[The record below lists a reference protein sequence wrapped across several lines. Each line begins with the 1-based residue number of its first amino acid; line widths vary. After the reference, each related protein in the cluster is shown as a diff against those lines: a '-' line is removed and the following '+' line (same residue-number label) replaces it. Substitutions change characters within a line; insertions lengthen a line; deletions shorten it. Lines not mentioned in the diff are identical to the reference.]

1 MASHD
6 SHISD
11 QDLLQAADGELS
23 PRRAAEIRAHLE
35 ACWTCRSRGAAI
47 EQTIADFVAAYSSD
61 SDAELPPIEGP
72 RALLRARLAQAA
84 AARPASPW
92 GRIRQLAFKSR
103 LPVYGSFVV
112 LAVAIFALAV
122 HFSVRDVGT
131 AWIPDARLTPG
142 MTRPVT
148 RDHVCSVRV
157 REGFYPIPATLAYR
171 VFEKYRI
178 RDPRPR
184 AYEVDY
190 LITPA
195 LGGADD
201 IRNLWPQPYASGEW
215 NAHIKDALEDYL
227 YNLVCQ
233 GQLDLATAQRDISAN
248 WVAAYQKYFETER
261 PLGIHAEFSIDP
273 PWEY

>member
-11 QDLLQAADGELS
+11 QDLLQVADGELS
-23 PRRAAEIRAHLE
+23 RRRAAEIHDHLE
-35 ACWTCRSRGAAI
+35 ACWTCRSRLTAI
-47 EQTIADFVAAYSSD
+47 EKTIADFVAACSSG
-61 SDAELPPIEGP
+61 SDTELPSIEGP

-84 AARPASPW
+84 AARPATPW
-92 GRIRQLAFKSR
+92 DRIRQLSFKSR
-103 LPVYGSFVV
+103 LPVYGSLGV
-112 LAVAIFALAV
+112 LAAAFFALAM
-122 HFSVRDVGT
+122 HFSVRDVGA
-131 AWIPDARLTPG
+131 AWIPDSRLTPG
-142 MTRPVT
+142 MARPVT

-201 IRNLWPQPYASGEW
+201 IRNLWPQPYASGDW
-215 NAHIKDALEDYL
+215 NAHVKDALEDYL
-227 YNLVCQ
+227 YNLVCK
-233 GQLDLATAQRDISAN
+233 GQLDLATAQRDISTN

-261 PLGIHAEFSIDP
+261 PLEIHAEFSIDP
-273 PWEY
+273 PWEN